1 MEKRRGAPLKNLSI
15 KVFFYIMGLITIAL
29 GITLTIKAELGAGA
43 WDAMNVG
50 LTETIGLTVGNW
62 VIIIGA
68 ILIVTNALIAKERP
82 DLLAVITILVVGK
95 MIDFWLLTV
104 FESFAVDGF
113 VKQLFTLLAGIVII
127 AIGVSLYL
135 QPKFSLNPIDGFM
148 VALQKRFGFSLTSAK
163 TLTEVFALVLAL
175 ALGGPIGVGTLII
188 LLCIGP
194 AIQFFDPKARRI
206 MNKMLS

>member
-1 MEKRRGAPLKNLSI
+1 MKNLSI
-15 KVFFYIMGLITIAL
+15 KVFFYIVGLITIAL

-50 LTETIGLTVGNW
+50 LTETVGLTVGNW

-82 DLLAVITILVVGK
+82 DVLAVITILVVGK

-104 FESFAVDGF
+104 FESFAVEGF
-113 VKQLFTLLAGIVII
+113 VKQLFILLAGIVII

-175 ALGGPIGVGTLII
+175 ALGGPIGVGTLVI

-194 AIQFFDPKARRI
+194 AIQFFDPKARRV
-206 MNKMLS
+206 MNQMLS